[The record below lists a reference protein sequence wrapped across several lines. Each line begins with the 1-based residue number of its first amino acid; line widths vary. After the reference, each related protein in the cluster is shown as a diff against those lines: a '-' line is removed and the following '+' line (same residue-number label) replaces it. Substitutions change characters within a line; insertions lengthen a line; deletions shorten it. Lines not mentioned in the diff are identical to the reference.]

1 VHVNP
6 EISIVHQFQ
15 KNQSL
20 LAEQLQL
27 YPRGLIG
34 ESQIGININLKYSI
48 EHQLLKNLHVL
59 VEAGMNNVKRLA
71 EFYKQQLLREHFTR
85 EEDYLMQGSLQN
97 RSSWSI
103 MKALRVAHCR

>member
-34 ESQIGININLKYSI
+34 ESHTGININLKYSI
-48 EHQLLKNLHVL
+48 EHQLLNNLHAL
-59 VEAGMNNVKRLA
+59 VEAGVNKSQKRLD
-71 EFYKQQLLREHFTR
+71 EFYEHG
-85 EEDYLMQGSLQN
+85 YSGSISLEGE
-97 RSSWSI
+97 I
-103 MKALRVAHCR
+103 I